1 MGKGRGVGGGVALE
15 VRNRPETERRKRAR
29 RRRSGAP
36 GELIVAREGAQREGV
51 VVWCLDAVGGHLL

>member
-15 VRNRPETERRKRAR
+15 VRNRPETERRKHAR

-36 GELIVAREGAQREGV
+36 EELIMAREGAQREGV
-51 VVWCLDAVGGHLL
+51 VVWFLDAV